1 MKLARQVSFLARIAT
16 LCAAVVWITAAFAGQ
31 TAGTVGQAPAR
42 TPAGGTPPMATYT
55 VLYNASGDPNP
66 GFLTGVVQGRDGN
79 FYGGSYQ
86 GGTNNLGSIYKITP
100 AGAPTVIY
108 SLTAA
113 DGNPQC
119 NPSVEVLGTDGNFY
133 GACSY
138 NSDGYIFK
146 VTPSG
151 TFTHLHDFTG
161 ADGMEPS
168 LEFQGSN
175 GNFYGDCQGGGS
187 GGEGTVF
194 KITPTGTLTTIYSF
208 AGGDPIYEP
217 TGLVQSSNGDF
228 YGVGYQGDGTQGGVF
243 KLTAAGVLTPLHDF
257 EGGASD
263 GTNPSGFALGTDGNF
278 YGATEMG
285 GVNNQGTIYKI
296 TPAGTFTLLHSF
308 NLTTDEGEYPSAPLT
323 QGSDGNFYSTAVN
336 CDVFGCG
343 LPENIFEITPR
354 GAYTSL
360 ASFNMTNGEFPFAG
374 VTQDTSGIFY
384 SVTDQGGTNGQGVFY
399 SLNNNLS
406 AFASLVGTSGK
417 EGAKVGI
424 LGQGFSNASVV
435 RFDGV
440 QATTVMRT
448 GATFLSATIPA
459 GALTG
464 SVTVTTGATTLTSNK
479 RFSVTPTISGFS
491 PPSGPVGTPV
501 TITGTGLLQATKVT
515 FNHVVATTFT
525 VNSDTQVTATVP
537 TGATTGK
544 IAVTTTGGT
553 ATGATN
559 FTVN

>member
-1 MKLARQVSFLARIAT
+1 LDLRRKIVKIARIAA
-16 LCAAVVWITAAFAGQ
+16 LCAAAVWLTSAFAAQ
-31 TAGTVGQAPAR
+31 NPADSWQA
-42 TPAGGTPPMATYT
+42 TPAVGLHNASPSATYT

-79 FYGGSYQ
+79 FYGGSYE
-86 GGTNNLGSIYKITP
+86 GGANNLGSIYMITP

-119 NPSVEVLGTDGNFY
+119 NPSVSVLGTDGNFY

-146 VTPSG
+146 VTPAG
-151 TFTHLHDFTG
+151 VFTHLHDFTG
-161 ADGMEPS
+161 TDGMEPF
-168 LEFQGSN
+168 LEFQGSD
-175 GNFYGDCQGGGS
+175 GNFYGGCQGGGS

-194 KITPTGTLTTIYSF
+194 KITPAGTLTTIYSF
-208 AGGDPIYEP
+208 ASGAPIYEP
-217 TGLVQSSNGDF
+217 AGLVQSSNGDF
-228 YGVGYQGDGTQGGVF
+228 YGVGYTGSGTQGGVF

-263 GTNPSGFALGTDGNF
+263 GTNPSGLALGTDGNF

-296 TPAGTFTLLHSF
+296 TPGGTFTLLHSF
-308 NLTTDEGEYPSAPLT
+308 NVTADGGEYPSAPLT

-336 CDVFGCG
+336 CDVFGCAF
-343 LPENIFEITPR
+343 PENIFEITPR
-354 GAYTSL
+354 GVYTSL
-360 ASFNMTNGEFPFAG
+360 ASFDTTNGEYPFAG
-374 VTQDTSGIFY
+374 VIQDTGGIFFG
-384 SVTDQGGTNGQGVFY
+384 VTDQGGTSGDGVFY
-399 SLNNNLS
+399 SLNNSLS
-406 AFASLVGTSGK
+406 AFVSLVSTSAKVGK
-417 EGAKVGI
+417 TVGI
-424 LGQGFSNASVV
+424 LGQGFTNGSVV
-435 RFDGV
+435 KFDGV
-440 QATTVMRT
+440 QATTVTRT
-448 GATFLSATIPA
+448 GTTFLSATVPA

-464 SVTVTTGATTLTSNK
+464 LVTVTTGATTLTSNK
-479 RFSVTPTISGFS
+479 KFQVTPKIISFS

-501 TITGTGLLQATKVT
+501 TITGSGLTQATKVT
-515 FNHVVATTFT
+515 FNNTVATFT
-525 VNSDTQVTATVP
+525 VNSDAQITATVP

-544 IAVTTTGGT
+544 IGVITKGGKAKSST
-553 ATGATN
+553 S